1 MMTYFPTE
9 VFTHILSYCD
19 TTVKDKYNR
28 VIADITFMNNEENK
42 AKYSNNHI
50 EWYFDINEDVA
61 WWSHLERCFGD
72 ELMNIVDPAIVANHW
87 YHRRGC
93 WENRDRSV
101 ESTIIRVN
109 DDCFIKKTTTTFFEG
124 VNIINGNLIPNKL
137 ENITYE
143 KTNYHKLS

>member
-1 MMTYFPTE
+1 MTYFPTE

-19 TTVKDKYNR
+19 TTVKDKLNR

-42 AKYSNNHI
+42 ALYSNNHI
-50 EWYFDINEDVA
+50 EWYYDSNDDVA
-61 WWSHLERCFGD
+61 WWSHLERCFGE

-93 WENRDRSV
+93 WDKRDRTV
-101 ESTIIRVN
+101 ESTLIRVN
-109 DDCFIKKTTTTFFEG
+109 DDCFIKKTTTSFYEG

-143 KTNYHKLS
+143 NTNVGL